1 LSNKCFCVQDL
12 EVNSLLVAGI
22 KTASELGLVTFIHNS
37 LNFVANA
44 ENQISISKKEISS
57 AAQVT
62 TPLTGFPKKNLKIFF
77 MKTIQVIKT
86 TLR

>member
-1 LSNKCFCVQDL
+1 MSNKCFCVQDL

-22 KTASELGLVTFIHNS
+22 KIASELGLVTFIHNS

-57 AAQVT
+57 AVQVT
-62 TPLTGFPKKNLKIFF
+62 TPLIGFLKKNLKIFF
-77 MKTIQVIKT
+77 MKTTQVIKT